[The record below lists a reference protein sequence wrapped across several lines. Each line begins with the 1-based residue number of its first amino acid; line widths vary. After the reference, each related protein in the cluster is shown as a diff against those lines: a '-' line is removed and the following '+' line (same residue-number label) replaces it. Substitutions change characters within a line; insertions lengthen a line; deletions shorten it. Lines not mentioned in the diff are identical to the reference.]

1 MWKHIFLNMQFK
13 TNLIKGKLLKRYK
26 RFLADVILDDGT
38 EVVAH
43 CPNPGSMMGLAKAG
57 STVWLEPNNDPKK
70 KLKYGWRLVEYQDRM
85 VCIDTSIA
93 NSVIREALKKK
104 EISELSYQ
112 DFKSEVKY
120 SENSR
125 IDFLLRLS
133 DRHIYLEIKSVTLMR
148 NKGIAEFPDSITK
161 RGSKHLKDLSK
172 MATAGHQSVLLFLCM
187 RSDVRRVQIAADLD
201 SIYNTNIKAA
211 LKSGVQLICYDTEV
225 TKFGVS
231 LGKPI
236 VVEI

>member
-125 IDFLLRLS
+125 IDFLLRSS

-201 SIYNTNIKAA
+201 NIYNTNIKAA